1 MCERGI
7 RSFENYTRNTL
18 DLSAVPIIKHLTHL
32 PVVVDPSHGTGKW
45 RLVEP
50 MALAAVGAGCDGL
63 MIEVHQNPSTAWS
76 DGPQS
81 LTPDKFS
88 ILMKKLQRIT
98 AALDIKLEGGDHIEA

>member
-1 MCERGI
+1 M
-7 RSFENYTRNTL
+7 
-18 DLSAVPIIKHLTHL
+18 SAVQIIKHLTHL

-63 MIEVHQNPSTAWS
+63 MIEVHQNPSEAWS

-81 LTPDKFS
+81 LTPDRFKG
-88 ILMKKLQRIT
+88 LMTKLRQMT
-98 AALDIKLEGGDHIEA
+98 AALSIELEGGDREDG